1 MVLREVNYV
10 WLKRKFCKLMKPVPR
25 IYNDKTKDQLFI
37 FRLVHTLVKY
47 ILSTIRYFIINEF
60 SYQALRCLL

>member
-25 IYNDKTKDQLFI
+25 IYYDKTKDKLFI
-37 FRLVHTLVKY
+37 FRHVHTLVIMDIY
-47 ILSTIRYFIINEF
+47 SNFTYDFVYFTWIPF
-60 SYQALRCLL
+60 